1 MTAQPAHADGA
12 GLVDVQLQLV
22 GRHLLH
28 QTMFHIAYAAA
39 DGEHTQRAGTFRTQ
53 GGLFAQAGG
62 QPLGV
67 LALVLPPEGGQI
79 VPVLEAPEQLFIEGG
94 VKLGFRQME
103 KRNVRE

>member
-1 MTAQPAHADGA
+1 
-12 GLVDVQLQLV
+12 
-22 GRHLLH
+22 
-28 QTMFHIAYAAA
+28 MFHIAYAAA

-67 LALVLPPEGGQI
+67 PLRKHRPKQERRQQADGGQI